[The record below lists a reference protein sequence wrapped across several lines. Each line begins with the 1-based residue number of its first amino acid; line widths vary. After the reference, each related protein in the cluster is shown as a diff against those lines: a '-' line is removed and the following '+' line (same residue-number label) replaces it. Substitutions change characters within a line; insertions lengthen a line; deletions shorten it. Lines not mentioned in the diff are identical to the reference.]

1 MKMRTAKLSALAVL
15 IAALSAPVYSTGIP
29 SIDAASIAQAAQH
42 AKIQA
47 QEALAQL
54 NAAKD
59 AIAQAKAQY
68 DKYEGM
74 VKGNA
79 NLGDWLRDEN
89 INDLFPTTD
98 WADIYDDAE
107 NMGSLR
113 SRYGLTSSDP
123 NVQKQFDKLLAQ
135 AGFLEK
141 NYKASSQRIKKINS
155 MRKALNTAVTPQQKE
170 DLALR
175 LQDEQLELKNQEVQL
190 QNTRLLMEQK
200 EKINDAKYAQ
210 DMSEYYAG
218 KTRKQPTR
226 PVVDAGTSE

>member
-1 MKMRTAKLSALAVL
+1 MRMHNTRLTALAVL
-15 IAALSAPVYSTGIP
+15 VAALSAPVYSTGIP
-29 SIDAASIAQAAQH
+29 SVDVARITQAAQQ
-42 AKIQA
+42 AQIQA
-47 QEALAQL
+47 KEALAQL

-79 NLGDWLRDEN
+79 NLGDWLRDDN
-89 INDLFPTTD
+89 VSDLFPTDD
-98 WADIYDDAE
+98 WADLYDDAS
-107 NMGSLR
+107 NLSSLR

-123 NVQKQFDKLLAQ
+123 GVQAQFDRLLSQ
-135 AGFLEK
+135 AGVLEK
-141 NYKASSQRIKKINS
+141 NYSASANRIKRLSS

-175 LQDEQLELKNQEVQL
+175 FQDEQLELKNQEVQL
-190 QNTRLLMEQK
+190 QNTRMLMEQK

-218 KTRKQPTR
+218 KTQKQPTR
-226 PVVDAGTSE
+226 PVDN

>member
-1 MKMRTAKLSALAVL
+1 MNTRITKLSMLGVL
-15 IAALSAPVYSTGIP
+15 ITALSAPVYSVGIP
-29 SIDAASIAQAAQH
+29 SVDAARITQAAQ
-42 AKIQA
+42 QA
-47 QEALAQL
+47 QVQAKEALAQL

-68 DKYEGM
+68 EKYEGM

-79 NLGDWLRDEN
+79 NLGDWLRDDN
-89 INDLFPTTD
+89 ISDLFPTSD

-107 NMGSLR
+107 NIGSLR
-113 SRYGLTSSDP
+113 NRYGLTSTDP
-123 NVQKQFDKLLAQ
+123 SVQKQFDKLLSQ

-155 MRKALNTAVTPQQKE
+155 IRKALNSAVTPQQKE

-226 PVVDAGTSE
+226 PVVDAGTAE